1 MKAGA
6 SASRWRESARQ
17 PQHLTISLGYG
28 TANFSVGMR
37 AERGIGIGP
46 CPDPPRPAGRPPT
59 RGPSLSL
66 RRSETVV
73 ERSKHSYREKTGF
86 LRGGA
91 FPFFRVSTNRP
102 LVHTDSPSREGGLR
116 EVGRIVNRYKSP
128 AKNGSRTDQELSVGD
143 RPRTAPDCSSTA
155 PLGDAGCGPR
165 VALVEKRSMVD
176 TPKEPHPFPFKEGPR
191 QVHVLSL
198 GLSC

>member
-1 MKAGA
+1 MPAPEQVQAAVDAEG
-6 SASRWRESARQ
+6 RFGDLYERRARPIRNTPPARDRMQ
-17 PQHLTISLGYG
+17 RDGTAISL
-28 TANFSVGMR
+28 SVCAQSVASGV
-37 AERGIGIGP
+37 GP

-165 VALVEKRSMVD
+165 VALVEKR
-176 TPKEPHPFPFKEGPR
+176 PIR
-191 QVHVLSL
+191 
-198 GLSC
+198 